1 LENLFAPGEAFQQ
14 NTKTPFSEVIILLA
28 EAVPTILSSYNIQKQ
43 NRLYQQTRAHGGC
56 VNIVW
61 EVEVTSLW
69 CHSSTPPYTHTN
81 TQKKTNKQPCTTN
94 VLTGPD
100 KSIGYL
106 ELIELRKEHSACHVI
121 SPFKHVDNLPK
132 NKDEKKT

>member
-1 LENLFAPGEAFQQ
+1 MVP
-14 NTKTPFSEVIILLA
+14 LLH
-28 EAVPTILSSYNIQKQ
+28 PSIHPHK
-43 NRLYQQTRAHGGC
+43 HKKK
-56 VNIVW
+56 
-61 EVEVTSLW
+61 
-69 CHSSTPPYTHTN
+69 
-81 TQKKTNKQPCTTN
+81 KKTNKQPCTTN
-94 VLTGPD
+94 VLTEPD